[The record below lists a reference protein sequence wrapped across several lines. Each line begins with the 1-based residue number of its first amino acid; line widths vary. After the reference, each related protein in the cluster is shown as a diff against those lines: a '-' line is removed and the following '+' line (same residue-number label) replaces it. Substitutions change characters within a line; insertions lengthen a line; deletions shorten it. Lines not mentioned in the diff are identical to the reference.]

1 MYDRLKKILPIVLIV
16 IAAVFSALYFF
27 IGRRYGVEYQD
38 ALYFLNSEHGATV
51 YSAKVDGQS
60 ASFTVEKDTVTYRWG
75 DTVYGPY
82 TIRKDPTAAPGG
94 EWESLDLI
102 GVEIREEDSILFRGG
117 YTEDLFLFIREDG
130 EPDSDLFHVTYSVNS
145 VEHDADGNVVDPHR
159 PSLST
164 LIRFSQLPQADAHRG
179 SLMYWFFGLL
189 TAGIAALLLKFDDT
203 LFRWDLSFRIRNPEY
218 AEPSDWEIFSRIFSW
233 IAFTLL
239 SLGLFIAG
247 LVIIN

>member
-16 IAAVFSALYFF
+16 IVAVFSVLYFF

-38 ALYFLNSEHGATV
+38 ALYFPATEGNTMV

-60 ASFTVEKDTVTYRWG
+60 ASFTVEKDIVTYDWG

-82 TIRKDPTAAPGG
+82 TVREDPTAAPGG

-130 EPDSDLFHVTYSVNS
+130 EPDSDLFHVTYSVNG
-145 VEHDADGNVVDPHR
+145 VEHDADGNVVDPHQ

-164 LIRFSQLPQADAHRG
+164 LIRFSQLPEADAHRG
-179 SLMYWFFGLL
+179 NSLMWFLGLFL
-189 TAGIAALLLKFDDT
+189 AGIAALLIKFDDT
-203 LFRWDLSFRIRNPEY
+203 LFRLHLSFRVKYPED

>member
-16 IAAVFSALYFF
+16 IAAVFSVLYFF
-27 IGRRYGVEYQD
+27 IGRQYGVEYQD
-38 ALYFLNSEHGATV
+38 ALYFPATEGNTMV

-60 ASFTVEKDTVTYRWG
+60 ASFTVEGNTVTYRWG

-94 EWESLDLI
+94 EWEYLDLI

-117 YTEDLFLFIREDG
+117 YADDLFLFIREDG
-130 EPDSDLFHVTYSVNS
+130 KPESSSLFHVTYNG
-145 VEHDADGNVVDPHR
+145 VEHDADGNVVDPHQ

-164 LIRFSQLPQADAHRG
+164 LIRFSQLPKADAHRG